1 MVNGYS
7 LSISSFLFFP
17 ATLLYIDESLWFL
30 KLYFVFICFGVV
42 FFSFPSQVVSLSLK
56 VLVWFLFELILDYF
70 GRKNFN
76 FYQNTILVILIT
88 VRHSVHLINPI
99 WFGLLQSTL
108 VNFGPIQSTS
118 IQLGSFRLL
127 RSNQSNSVQFS
138 PFGLLWSIRS
148 YLVHSVQ
155 SGPYQRFKN
164 RTEPTGSTGS
174 IGNRTLIRSGY

>member
-1 MVNGYS
+1 M
-7 LSISSFLFFP
+7 
-17 ATLLYIDESLWFL
+17 
-30 KLYFVFICFGVV
+30 LYFLVSHNSSI
-42 FFSFPSQVVSLSLK
+42 FFSLI
-56 VLVWFLFELILDYF
+56 VLVWFFFKLILDYF

-76 FYQNTILVILIT
+76 FYQNTIFVILIT
-88 VRHSVHLINPI
+88 VQHSVHFINPV

-118 IQLGSFRLL
+118 IQLGPFRLL

-155 SGPYQRFKN
+155 SGPYSHFDLLG
-164 RTEPTGSTGS
+164 PIWS
-174 IGNRTLIRSGY
+174 IRST